1 MFIFL
6 DNFFN
11 HIVFFNFLA
20 FFDQKNI
27 NDFNEVIYMP
37 LLYSD

>member
-1 MFIFL
+1 MFIFF

-27 NDFNEVIYMP
+27 NDFNEVIYAFVIF
-37 LLYSD
+37 